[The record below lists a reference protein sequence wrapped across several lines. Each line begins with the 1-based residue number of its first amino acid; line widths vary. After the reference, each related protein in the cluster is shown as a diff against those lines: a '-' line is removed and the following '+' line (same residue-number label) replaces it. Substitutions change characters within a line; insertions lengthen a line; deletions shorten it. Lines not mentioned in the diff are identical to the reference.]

1 MVQALRCTKASLSVI
16 IPGEE
21 EWTVAMV
28 KMYGSLREGRNL
40 ETQSKSETNGSS
52 RGWISEKPAYG
63 K

>member
-1 MVQALRCTKASLSVI
+1 MVQARRCTKASLSVI

-52 RGWISEKPAYG
+52 RG
-63 K
+63 